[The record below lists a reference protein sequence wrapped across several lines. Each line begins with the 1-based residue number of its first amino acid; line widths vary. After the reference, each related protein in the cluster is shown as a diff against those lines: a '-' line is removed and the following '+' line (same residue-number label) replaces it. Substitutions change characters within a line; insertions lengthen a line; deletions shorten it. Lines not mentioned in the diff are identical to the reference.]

1 MKIAYLNCS
10 SGISGDML
18 LAGLVDCGA
27 SWAKLKQQLA
37 ALKLPGLQL
46 TRRRVR
52 RGHIRATQISV
63 RAAPGARLNSMA
75 SVLRCLGQS
84 KLPSPVQTRVRQVFT
99 ALAEAEAVVH
109 GETKEHVHFHQL
121 GDVDTI
127 VDITG
132 CVLALDM
139 LNIERVYASAVV
151 VGNGQVSCGTEVFP
165 VPAPAVLQLL
175 KGRTLRVDPRIDQ
188 ETVTPTGAALVS
200 VISREAGDSVLL
212 RVERTGYGAGT
223 RQFASLPNVLTVML
237 GQAGGDAAAN
247 EVCLIE
253 ATIDDMLPLGFQPV
267 FESLLAKGALDVCTV
282 PVMMK
287 KQRPGV
293 ILRVMAPPE
302 RQEEVLAILF
312 QETTTLGAR
321 IGRVQR
327 RVLERKILKLKSE
340 YGIMVDIK
348 LGIFAGNIVTVS
360 PEYEQCRSI
369 ARRVGKPFKT
379 VYDRVKA
386 QALQEVKT

>member
-1 MKIAYLNCS
+1 MKIAYLNCT

-151 VGNGQVSCGTEVFP
+151 VGTGQVSCGTEVFP

>member
-151 VGNGQVSCGTEVFP
+151 VGTGQVSCGTEVFP

>member
-1 MKIAYLNCS
+1 MKIAYLNCT

-127 VDITG
+127 IDITG

-151 VGNGQVSCGTEVFP
+151 VGTGQVSCGTEVFP

>member
-18 LAGLVDCGA
+18 LAALVNCGA

-84 KLPSPVQTRVRQVFT
+84 KLPSPVQTRVRLVFT

-127 VDITG
+127 IDITG

-151 VGNGQVSCGTEVFP
+151 VGTGQVSCGTEVFP